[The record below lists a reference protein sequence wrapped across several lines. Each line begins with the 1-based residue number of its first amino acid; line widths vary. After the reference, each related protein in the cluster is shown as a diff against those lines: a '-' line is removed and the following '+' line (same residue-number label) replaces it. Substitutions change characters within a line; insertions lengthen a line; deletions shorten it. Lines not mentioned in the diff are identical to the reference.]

1 MIFVVRVSGS
11 ATLLRGEAGMG
22 KTALLGLCRGPT
34 PVATT
39 AYGAVRRI
47 PVFRVME
54 TLSCVEFGDVSAEFE
69 AALTLG

>member
-1 MIFVVRVSGS
+1 M
-11 ATLLRGEAGMG
+11 
-22 KTALLGLCRGPT
+22 
-34 PVATT
+34 ATT